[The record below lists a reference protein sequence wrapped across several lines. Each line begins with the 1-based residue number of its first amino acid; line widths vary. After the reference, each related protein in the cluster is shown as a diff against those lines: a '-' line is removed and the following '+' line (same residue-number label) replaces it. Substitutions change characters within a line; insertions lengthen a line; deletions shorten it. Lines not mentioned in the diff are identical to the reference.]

1 MLPRMRRR
9 PRLRTL
15 ILAAAGL
22 LVVAVA
28 AGFAFFALGGDDA
41 PAPAHVP
48 ASAGGPPSAAPDGTW
63 AIAPGDD
70 SYAGYRVRE
79 EYLTIG
85 VRTAV
90 GRTGFVT
97 GTAQVRDGAVTRA
110 HLTAD
115 LTQLHSDQDG
125 RDRALQT
132 RGLETATYP
141 TARFTLTGT
150 LALASRPL
158 SARGRL
164 TLHGVGA
171 PVVAT
176 VTAARVAGGALVLAG
191 SAPIRFADFGI
202 APPSTAG
209 IVKVRDHGVLEFRLR
224 LVERR

>member
-9 PRLRTL
+9 PRPRTL
-15 ILAAAGL
+15 VLAAAGVLVLSL
-22 LVVAVA
+22 LG
-28 AGFAFFALGGDDA
+28 GFAFFALGGDDA
-41 PAPAHVP
+41 PAPARVP
-48 ASAGGPPSAAPDGTW
+48 ASAAGPPSRAPDGTW

-97 GTAQVRDGAVTRA
+97 GTADVRDGTLTTA

-132 RGLETATYP
+132 RGIQTATYP
-141 TARFTLTGT
+141 TARFTLTGP
-150 LALASRPL
+150 LALAARPL

-164 TLHGVGA
+164 TLHGVSA
-171 PVVAT
+171 PVVAR
-176 VTAARVAGGALVLAG
+176 VQAARVAGGALVLAG

-202 APPSTAG
+202 EPPSTAG

>member
-9 PRLRTL
+9 PRPRTL
-15 ILAAAGL
+15 ILAAAGV
-22 LVVAVA
+22 LVLAVLG
-28 AGFAFFALGGDDA
+28 GFAFFALGGDDA
-41 PAPAHVP
+41 PPPARVP
-48 ASAGGPPSAAPDGTW
+48 VSAGPPSAAPDGAWT
-63 AIAPGDD
+63 IAPGDD

-79 EYLTIG
+79 EYLTVG

-97 GTAQVRDGAVTRA
+97 GTVRVRGGAIVAARLA
-110 HLTAD
+110 AD

-132 RGLETATYP
+132 RGIQTATYP
-141 TARFTLTGT
+141 TARF
-150 LALASRPL
+150 ALDGPIALSRTPRT
-158 SARGRL
+158 ARGTL
-164 TLHGVGA
+164 TLHGVRA
-171 PVVAT
+171 PVAARVA
-176 VTAARVAGGALVLAG
+176 AARVAGGALVLAG
-191 SAPIRFADFGI
+191 SAPVRFADFGI